1 MKKDEIDKII
11 LPTHEV
17 WKFVFEESFET
28 LNNETCF
35 RHWNST
41 KRIETLRTAKYSGG
55 FEVLKYLFY
64 VWKCN
69 LMESPNL
76 SSPTNSLP

>member
-11 LPTHEV
+11 LPTQEV

-35 RHWNST
+35 RH
-41 KRIETLRTAKYSGG
+41 
-55 FEVLKYLFY
+55 
-64 VWKCN
+64 
-69 LMESPNL
+69 
-76 SSPTNSLP
+76 